1 MSTLPVRPRAVL
13 LLVAVIVLAVLAKTY
28 AAFNYYTEQQTRF
41 MMDTYVSI
49 SATGRHDVVPAA
61 VIAALDRV
69 QQIAVKFSAQDPGS
83 PVYAFNHEGRPLA
96 DPEIVALV
104 SRGLQISQASG
115 GAFDMTV
122 EPLAEL
128 WGFYTKEPHLP
139 LEKDIH
145 SALQPVGFRHLG
157 LKNGILT
164 RDRPDV
170 RIDLGG
176 IAKGYAL
183 VEAVK
188 VLRTFGVT
196 SAMVDA
202 GGDVYVMGRK
212 GLRLWNIG
220 IRQPRTEGIVGYVS
234 VGDTAVMG
242 AGDYERFFIKD
253 GRRYHHIFNPST
265 GYPTEGVASVTLI
278 CDDPV
283 AGQAW
288 GKIPF
293 VLGPQKGLEMLSRIP
308 GMDVIIILSSGER
321 LYSKMMRHPLKVEPS
336 QR

>member
-1 MSTLPVRPRAVL
+1 MSTLPGRPRML
-13 LLVAVIVLAVLAKTY
+13 LLFVAVVVLAVLAKAY
-28 AAFNYYTEQQTRF
+28 AAFNFYSEQQTRF

-49 SATGRHDVVPAA
+49 SATGRQDVVPAA
-61 VIAALDRV
+61 VSAALDRV
-69 QQIAVKFSAQDPGS
+69 QQIAVKFSAQDPRS

-96 DPEIVALV
+96 DKEIVSLIG
-104 SRGLQISQASG
+104 RGLQISQASG

-139 LEKDIH
+139 EDAD
-145 SALQPVGFRHLG
+145 SRAALQGVGFRHLS
-157 LKNGILT
+157 LKDGILT
-164 RDRPDV
+164 KDRPDV

-202 GGDVYVMGRK
+202 GGDVYVLGRK
-212 GLRLWNIG
+212 GARLWNIG
-220 IRQPRTEGIVGYVS
+220 IRQPRAEGIVGYVS
-234 VGDTAVMG
+234 VRDTAVMG

-283 AGQAW
+283 VGQAW

-293 VLGPQKGLEMLSRIP
+293 VLGPHKGLEILSRIP

-321 LYSKMMRHPLKVEPS
+321 LYSQKLRHPLKVDPP